1 MGEGMQGTNQG
12 LALLE
17 QIVTLVVAT
26 PLPARAPRS
35 ASPCHGLPVAAN
47 QSIGRVARH
56 RRVAGYTQSGFTLVE
71 LMVTVTVV
79 AILATVAMP
88 SLRGVVNSNR
98 LRAGANET
106 IAVLQSARLEA
117 IKANRRTVACMS
129 ANPNAAAP
137 ACGAAG
143 AGGWIVFQ
151 DADRNGQYSATERLI
166 RRATVTGKVQLLGSA
181 AFGSGVTFNADGMA
195 RDVGGS
201 LLNAVVGVCL
211 PTTQPQ
217 ENESDVSISSGSRI
231 RVTRKNAAGKCV
243 APGDEP

>member
-1 MGEGMQGTNQG
+1 MGEWMQGTNQG
-12 LALLE
+12 SSLLE
-17 QIVTLVVAT
+17 RIVTLVVAT
-26 PLPARAPRS
+26 PLLARTSRS
-35 ASPCHGLPVAAN
+35 ASPCHGLPMAAN
-47 QSIGRVARH
+47 RSIGRVVRH
-56 RRVAGYTQSGFTLVE
+56 RRVAEYTHSGFTLVE
-71 LMVTVTVV
+71 LMVTVAVV
-79 AILATVAMP
+79 AILAAVATP
-88 SLRGVVNSNR
+88 SLQGLVNSNR

-106 IAVLQSARLEA
+106 IAVLQSARFEA

-137 ACGAAG
+137 VCGAAG
-143 AGGWIVFQ
+143 AEGWIVFQ

-231 RVTRKNAAGKCV
+231 RVARKNAAGKCV
-243 APGDEP
+243 APGDKS